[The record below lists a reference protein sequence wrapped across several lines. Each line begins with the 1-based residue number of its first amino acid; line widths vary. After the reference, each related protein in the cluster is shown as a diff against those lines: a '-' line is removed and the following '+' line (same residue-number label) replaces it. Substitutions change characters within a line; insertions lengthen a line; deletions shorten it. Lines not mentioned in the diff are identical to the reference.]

1 MELGKSNENEI
12 NPKLEKLLTD
22 KNQLP
27 SYSIDKITDRIYLG
41 GLNGAMDFN
50 YLSKEKITHVLSI
63 VDIKCK
69 YPDNLNITHKIISVE
84 DDKNS
89 NLLHYFKEC
98 IEFIES
104 ANKIY
109 IHCMCGISRSP
120 AIVIAY
126 LIWKTNCSYD
136 DVYAFVQSRRTFIN
150 PNGGFVKQ
158 LKYFEKLMKINNY
171 NLNVIEKFIYKYK
184 NNDEN
189 EEKEDND
196 EKYLNKQKGGN
207 KE

>member
-104 ANKIY
+104 ADKIF
-109 IHCMCGISRSP
+109 IHCMCGVSRSP
-120 AIVIAY
+120 SIVIAY
-126 LIWKTNCSYD
+126 LLWKTHCSYYD
-136 DVYAFVQSRRTFIN
+136 AYYFVKNRRRFIY
-150 PNGGFVKQ
+150 PNEGFVEQ
-158 LKYFEKLMKINNY
+158 LKLFEKLLKEKNY
-171 NLNVIEKFIYKYK
+171 
-184 NNDEN
+184 D
-189 EEKEDND
+189 
-196 EKYLNKQKGGN
+196 LNKIDWNVFEK
-207 KE
+207 K

>member
-1 MELGKSNENEI
+1 MEEDQEKKLEI
-12 NPKLEKLLTD
+12 NPNLDKLLT
-22 KNQLP
+22 NRNP
-27 SYSIDKITDRIYLG
+27 ISIDFIDRITDKIYLG
-41 GLNGAMDFN
+41 GLEGATDLVF
-50 YLSKEKITHVLSI
+50 LSEEKITHVLSLLDWKI
-63 VDIKCK
+63 EVPK
-69 YPDNLNITHKIISVE
+69 NLNITHKLINISDIE
-84 DDKNS
+84 SS
-89 NLLHYFKEC
+89 NLFQYFKEC

-150 PNGGFVKQ
+150 PNDGFVKQ

-171 NLNVIEKFIYKYK
+171 NLNEIEKFIYKYK
-184 NNDEN
+184 NSDEN